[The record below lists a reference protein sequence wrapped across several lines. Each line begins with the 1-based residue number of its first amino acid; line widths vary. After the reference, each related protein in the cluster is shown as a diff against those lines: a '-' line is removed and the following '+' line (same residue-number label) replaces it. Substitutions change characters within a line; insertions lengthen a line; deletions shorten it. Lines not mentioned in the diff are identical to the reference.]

1 MSREV
6 RVLVMDVDGV
16 LTGGEII
23 HGTGGME
30 LKQFHVQDGMGVTL
44 ARRAGILPVVIT
56 VRKSEAVAKR
66 SEDLKIAEVHQG
78 ITRKWECLKEILK
91 RHGFEPEEVAY
102 VGDDLVDL
110 PVMRRVGLPIA
121 VANATED
128 VKRNA
133 EWITAREGGRGAVR
147 EAVEMI
153 LKRDG
158 KWDRVLEDLFEE
170 LE

>member
-1 MSREV
+1 
-6 RVLVMDVDGV
+6 MDVDGV